1 MSVVCPNYILVFVDS
16 IRVGVLAITGGEL
29 LELRSRVK
37 WNQGVI
43 QVKLNIG
50 TKLYASFGVALAIL
64 AVLAAVAF
72 NNISSLTHTA
82 ERVDHTH
89 KVLEAVLDIETS
101 LKEGETGERG
111 FIITGEEQYLEPYH
125 AAFERVHGEIDHF
138 RNLTIDNAAQTER
151 ADELRSLIDAEF
163 AALSHTIEVRR
174 TEGFDAALASV
185 LADSEKH
192 LMEDITALLHDI
204 ELEEEELLVVRSEA
218 AESAASTAKNIL
230 IGGTVAA
237 IVFVSALAFFLT
249 KGLTGGIN
257 QVGNALRRIAV
268 GDLGADVNVKSSD
281 EVGEMAKSY
290 VEMRTYLQGMAS
302 ATQQIGQG
310 DLTVTVNAKGKDD
323 VLGNSLTEM
332 VIGLRE
338 VVGQVTG
345 TANEVATASEQLA
358 EVAEQA
364 GSATQN
370 IAQQAQGLSTGAQ
383 NQENA
388 VETSVEAVRQL
399 GSAIEQIARGSQEQT
414 AGVNT
419 TNNIIIEVTKAIAA
433 VTQNAKEAADG
444 SLTANEAADKG
455 LSIVEQT
462 VQGMD
467 QINNAVQEVADR
479 IGDLG
484 QKSAEIGKIVAVI
497 DDIAAQTNLLALNAA
512 IEAARAGEQGRGF
525 AVVADEVRQ
534 LAERVTQAASEIA
547 GLIDGVQSGVDES
560 VKATEKGT
568 SEVEQGSKL
577 AAEAGSS
584 LNEIKE
590 AVSTV
595 SGQVE
600 LISTA
605 ATQVSASS
613 DQMVQSIESVSA
625 ITEET
630 SAATEE
636 MAASNDEV
644 QTSMDQITS
653 ITRETG
659 EAVETSSASTEEL
672 SSQVEE
678 LVASASALG
687 EMAGTLTN
695 AVSVFK
701 LDEGT
706 RSTGEVQETESSEWS
721 GSSEGLA
728 A

>member
-290 VEMRTYLQGMAS
+290 GEMRTYLQGMAS

-433 VTQNAKEAADG
+433 VTQNAKEAAD
-444 SLTANEAADKG
+444 KG

-534 LAERVTQAASEIA
+534 LAERVTQATSEIA